1 MLAPLAERFAS
12 QRSIE
17 IKKLLFGEVL
27 QDTPRALLPLP
38 ALRFTG
44 YIKEAAAPPAP
55 TLTLTTLCC
64 KNLLPSI

>member
-44 YIKEAAAPPAP
+44 YIKEAAAPPVP
-55 TLTLTTLCC
+55 SLTTLCC